1 MTIHQAT
8 LIQGDGIGPEITAE
22 TVKVLAAAGVQFEWE
37 DELAGV
43 AAVDA
48 TGTPLPDATID
59 SIRRTRLALKG
70 PLTTPVGT
78 GFRSVN
84 VGLRKEFELYANIR
98 PARTIIPGG
107 RYENVDIVMVRE
119 NLEGLYVGYEHFIP
133 IGDDPRAVGESIAV
147 VTRVGCERVIRY
159 AFEYALTHGR
169 KKVTIVHKANILKMV
184 SGLFLEVGKQV
195 ATEYA
200 GRVASND
207 MIVDNTAMQ
216 LVMRPEQFDV
226 MVTTNMFGDILSDE
240 VSGLVGGLGLAPG
253 ANIGTRAAIFEA
265 VHGSAPDI
273 AGKGVANPSAQMLA
287 AAMMLDH
294 LGELD
299 AASRLRR
306 ADRGRDR
313 DGRDPHARSRRQRL
327 NQGVRRCRRA
337 PGGPLRLPALTAG
350 TGRKDCCS
358 ASGARCARC
367 AANAAPAG
375 WRGGSRW
382 VPRS

>member
-1 MTIHQAT
+1 MTIHHAT

-22 TVKVLAAAGVQFEWE
+22 TVKALEATGVQFEWE

-48 TGTPLPDATID
+48 TGTPLPDATVE

-98 PARTIIPGG
+98 PAKTIIPGG

-119 NLEGLYVGYEHFIP
+119 NLEGLYVGYEHFIA
-133 IGDDPRAVGESIAV
+133 IGSDPRAVGESIAM

-195 ATEYA
+195 AAEYA

-273 AGKGVANPSAQMLA
+273 AGQGVANPSAQMLA

-299 AASRLRR
+299 AARRLRSAVER
-306 ADRGRDR
+306 VIVQD
-313 DGRDPHARSRRQRL
+313 
-327 NQGVRRCRRA
+327 GVRTRDLGGTASTREFGDAVARRVA
-337 PGGPLRLPALTAG
+337 H
-350 TGRKDCCS
+350 
-358 ASGARCARC
+358 
-367 AANAAPAG
+367 
-375 WRGGSRW
+375 
-382 VPRS
+382 

>member
-1 MTIHQAT
+1 MTTHQAT

-22 TVKVLAAAGVQFEWE
+22 TVKALAAAGVSFEWE

-107 RYENVDIVMVRE
+107 RYERVDIVMVRE

-184 SGLFLEVGKQV
+184 SGLFLEVGKQI
-195 ATEYA
+195 AAEYA

-299 AASRLRR
+299 AAKRLRR
-306 ADRGRDR
+306 AVEDVIVAD
-313 DGRDPHARSRRQRL
+313 
-327 NQGVRRCRRA
+327 GVRTRDLGGTASTREFGDAVARRVA
-337 PGGPLRLPALTAG
+337 H
-350 TGRKDCCS
+350 
-358 ASGARCARC
+358 
-367 AANAAPAG
+367 
-375 WRGGSRW
+375 
-382 VPRS
+382 

>member
-1 MTIHQAT
+1 MTTYLAT

-22 TVKVLAAAGVQFEWE
+22 TVKVLAATGLTFEWE
-37 DELAGV
+37 HELAGV

-48 TGTPLPDATID
+48 TGTPLPDATIE

-119 NLEGLYVGYEHFIP
+119 NLEGLYVGVEHFIP

-159 AFEYALTHGR
+159 AFEYAVTQGR

-184 SGLFLEVGKQV
+184 SGLFLEVGRQV
-195 ATEYA
+195 AAEYA

-273 AGKGVANPSAQMLA
+273 AGKGVANPSAQILA

-299 AASRLRR
+299 AARR
-306 ADRGRDR
+306 VRGAVEAAIVKDGIRTRD
-313 DGRDPHARSRRQRL
+313 L
-327 NQGVRRCRRA
+327 
-337 PGGPLRLPALTAG
+337 GG
-350 TGRKDCCS
+350 S
-358 ASGARCARC
+358 ASTREFGNAVARRVAH
-367 AANAAPAG
+367 
-375 WRGGSRW
+375 
-382 VPRS
+382 